1 MALYDNYLGAE
12 QRLRYDESNQI
23 PKLAAPVEYAQ
34 TPSGQSGELSPNFIG
49 GSVDTTTGNLV
60 PGTKQKVMR
69 GSKATALPTPTVA
82 PAAPSSLLSTV

>member
-23 PKLAAPVEYAQ
+23 PKVAAPVEYAM

-49 GSVDTTTGNLV
+49 GQVDPATGNLM
-60 PGTKQKVMR
+60 PGTKQKVSR
-69 GSKATALPTPTVA
+69 GSKVTPLPTPAT
-82 PAAPSSLLSTV
+82 PSSLLSTV